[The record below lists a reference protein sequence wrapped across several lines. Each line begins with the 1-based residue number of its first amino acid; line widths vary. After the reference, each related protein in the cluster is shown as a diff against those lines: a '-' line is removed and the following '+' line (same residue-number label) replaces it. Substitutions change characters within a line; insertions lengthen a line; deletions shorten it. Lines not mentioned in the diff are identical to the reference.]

1 MPWHRVIAGECI
13 SSLAEQYGFTPE
25 RLWDDAA
32 NAALRDERSDP
43 NILAP
48 GDRVFIPARETK
60 TVECATQQRHRFVRH
75 GVPAKLSLRLVDDG
89 VGLGGRPFVVHVG
102 GKTIEGTS
110 DGEGR
115 VELWIPPRAAS
126 VALTI
131 GEGDAARHFELRLG
145 ELDPVTSIRGV
156 QARLD
161 NLGFEC
167 EATGELDDDT
177 REAIEDFQR
186 YIGHQAPSGELDDDT
201 RDALTKLH
209 DESGA
214 IA

>member
-1 MPWHRVIAGECI
+1 MPWHQVIAGECI

-25 RLWDDAA
+25 RLWEDDA
-32 NAALRDERSDP
+32 NASLRDQRGDA

-48 GDRVFIPARETK
+48 GDRVFIPERDAK
-60 TVECATQQRHRFVRH
+60 TIECATDQRHRFVRH

-89 VGLGGRPFVVHVG
+89 EGLGGRPFVAKVG

-110 DGEGR
+110 DGDGR
-115 VELWIPPRAAS
+115 VELWIPPRAAK
-126 VALTI
+126 VELVV
-131 GEGDAARHFELRLG
+131 GEGDAAQHFELRLG
-145 ELDPVTSIRGV
+145 ELDPVDSIRGV

-167 EATGELDDDT
+167 EATGEIDELT

-186 YIGHQAPSGELDDDT
+186 YIGLANPSGELDDDT
-201 RDALTKLH
+201 RDALAKLH
-209 DESGA
+209 DENLG
-214 IA
+214 